1 MRIFFNIIKKI
12 TRLANFKLQ
21 ELMLLRRDAL
31 SNEDDAETL
40 QELETVRK
48 MAFQEGHIIE
58 EFVLLLDEYQQTFS
72 SNEEELKR
80 IKGDIYALYP
90 CFSQPDE
97 TFKEWFDTV
106 YLAHKPKAIHKQT
119 YEFIRIFVSTI
130 QGKADFMSAHLD
142 YKTSLVCCQA
152 MFKLSSLGCI
162 QNEHIL
168 EIIYTFAVNYGNI
181 ADFDS
186 AMRYYDM
193 AIQLAND
200 SKDDT
205 LLYVALMR
213 KWSICEFAQKT
224 HPAINLDI
232 EQTETLGRLLDLSA
246 KHRRSLRELGAF
258 FISVEQRNRT
268 TTRDMRQFR
277 IARVKEAKPML
288 DLLVSLYYGDTKNAQ
303 TFVGELKEGE
313 TEAYGKDIGY
323 TNAEQAT
330 AMYMRY
336 FDSPSRRNSTE
347 VTLEDENSDEEVEDP
362 GYMPD
367 FPKDMFPKDKFM
379 QSIQYARDFAIQN
392 MFVSAGN
399 MCEYAFDLASKM
411 HSDYSRAIALFTM
424 AQVQEVQKEDA
435 EAIKLYEATLGILR
449 NQETGSDADLSPNLQ
464 FSTLSMLGNLMAAYD
479 LGRAIAY
486 FTEAIDNTPMNT
498 SVRKSHV
505 SWLYLNRAD
514 SYRRKGYTEE
524 AEADLEQAMATI
536 MNEAKLRLPYMEAEI
551 REMYWEEVQGILGK
565 AVSMVDNDSS
575 TALKQVAYN
584 AVLFSKGILLSAE
597 KTVKTILE
605 TNPEF
610 ESLRSVYK
618 DVKRYE
624 DTLFSW
630 GTQTEESTKEYVE
643 RYEKKTHI
651 LLAIQEKAASYFA
664 FLDYAFTNVRESLY
678 EGQVLID
685 YFDYELEDG
694 DQQYVAFVITRD
706 NPTPILIKLCKESD
720 LSRIFEDAKDDSTL
734 YEVYNPRKKYS
745 FELSKA
751 LWKPIE
757 ETAHVSL
764 GSEIF
769 IVPSG
774 SLAKIPIESLPI
786 VEGKDVVLSE
796 YFRKFARLSHARA
809 LSINKDRE
817 FNSITLFGGLD
828 YGLGSDDTD
837 DKPESR
843 GYRVDSFATTPAGL
857 QTWRYLEGTKREV
870 EAVANQMQNLCSDI
884 RVFKGGEGTV
894 TSFKE
899 LSGNTPD
906 IIHIATHGFFET
918 RESSVNL
925 PALRSAN
932 PMSLSGL
939 ILSNGNEGWLN
950 GTPKNHEGIITAAEI
965 AHMQLPCQMV
975 VLSACETGEGVVKS
989 DGVYGLQRGFKKAGV
1004 GCLIMSLWNL
1014 DDMGGQAFMQLF
1026 YKKLSEGSD
1035 RYKAFYEAKH
1045 QIKNA
1050 FADMPFMWAG
1060 IIMLD

>member
-1 MRIFFNIIKKI
+1 
-12 TRLANFKLQ
+12 
-21 ELMLLRRDAL
+21 MLLRRDAL

-498 SVRKSHV
+498 SVRKSYV

-514 SYRRKGYTEE
+514 SYRRKGYTDE

-575 TALKQVAYN
+575 PELKQAAYN

-786 VEGKDVVLSE
+786 IEGKDIVLSE

-809 LSINKDRE
+809 LYLQNDGEIKSIA
-817 FNSITLFGGLD
+817 LFGGLD
-828 YGLGSDDTD
+828 YGQGSDSTNDSP
-837 DKPESR
+837 KCR
-843 GYRVDSFATTPAGL
+843 GYSVNTTSSDPTPLEAWQFLSGSRHEVDTIEKWLKTARKEVKSFNG
-857 QTWRYLEGTKREV
+857 LEGT
-870 EAVANQMQNLCSDI
+870 SDA
-884 RVFKGGEGTV
+884 FK
-894 TSFKE
+894 S
-899 LSGNTPD
+899 LSGKAPD
-906 IIHIATHGFFET
+906 IIHIASHGFFET
-918 RESSVNL
+918 RNTAVNL
-925 PALRSAN
+925 PALKTDN

-939 ILSNGNEGWLN
+939 VFANGNEGWLY
-950 GTPKNHEGIITAAEI
+950 GSPQKHEGIVTAAEI
-965 AHMQLPCQMV
+965 AQMDLPSKIV
-975 VLSACETGEGVVKS
+975 VLSACHSGEGKLRA

-1004 GCLIMSLWNL
+1004 QCLIMSLWMME
-1014 DDMGGQAFMQLF
+1014 DSAMQAFMELF
-1026 YKKLSEGSD
+1026 YSKLIGGKD
-1035 RYKAFYEAKH
+1035 RHIAFFDAKH
-1045 QIKNA
+1045 ELMKATPNISWT
-1050 FADMPFMWAG
+1050 WAG
-1060 IIMLD
+1060 LIMLD

>member
-58 EFVLLLDEYQQTFS
+58 EFVLLLDEYQQAFS

-119 YEFIRIFVSTI
+119 YEFIRIIFSTI

-142 YKTSLVCCQA
+142 YKTSLVCCQV
-152 MFKLSSLGCI
+152 MLKLSSLGCI
-162 QNEHIL
+162 MNEHIL
-168 EIIYTFAVNYGNI
+168 ESIYTFAVNYGNI

-186 AMRYYDM
+186 AMRYYNM
-193 AIQLAND
+193 AIQLTND
-200 SKDDT
+200 SKDDV

-232 EQTETLGRLLDLSA
+232 EQTEALERLLDLSA
-246 KHRRSLRELGAF
+246 KHGRPLPELGAF
-258 FISVEQRNRT
+258 FISEEQRNRT

-288 DLLVSLYYGDTKNAQ
+288 ELLVSLYYGDTKNAQ
-303 TFVGELKEGE
+303 PFVGELKEAE
-313 TEAYGKDIGY
+313 MEAYGKDIGY

-347 VTLEDENSDEEVEDP
+347 VTFEEESSDEEVEDP

-367 FPKDMFPKDKFM
+367 FPKEMFPKDKFM

-392 MFVSAGN
+392 MFTSASN
-399 MCEYAFDLASKM
+399 MCDYAFDLASKM

-424 AQVQEVQKEDA
+424 AQVQEAQKENA
-435 EAIKLYEATLGILR
+435 EAIKIYEATLSILR

-464 FSTLSMLGNLMAAYD
+464 FSTLSMLGNLMAAYNLD
-479 LGRAIAY
+479 RAITY

-505 SWLYLNRAD
+505 SGLYLNRAD
-514 SYRRKGYTEE
+514 AYRRKDYTEE

-551 REMYWEEVQGILGK
+551 REMYWEEVQGILGR

-575 TALKQVAYN
+575 PELKQAAYN
-584 AVLFSKGILLSAE
+584 AVLLSKGTLLSAE
-597 KTVKTILE
+597 KAVKTIIE

-610 ESLRSVYK
+610 DPLRSVY
-618 DVKRYE
+618 DEMKRHEY
-624 DTLFSW
+624 TLFSW
-630 GTQTEESTKEYVE
+630 GTQTENSTKEYVGW
-643 RYEKKTHI
+643 YEKKTQI
-651 LLAIQEKAASYFA
+651 LLAIQEKAANYFA
-664 FLDYAFTNVRESLY
+664 FLDYAFTNVRESLH

-685 YFDYELEDG
+685 YFDYELDDG
-694 DQQYVAFVITRD
+694 DQQYVAFVITHD

-720 LSRIFEDAKDDSTL
+720 LFRIYEDAKDDSTI

-764 GSEIF
+764 GNEIF

-828 YGLGSDDTD
+828 YGHGSDDTD

-843 GYRVDSFATTPAGL
+843 GYRVDSFASTPAGL

-1004 GCLIMSLWNL
+1004 SCLIMSLWNL

-1060 IIMLD
+1060 MIMLD